1 MGEKLV
7 FLLLAILAAVCMA
20 GVGISVGY
28 RSIVGIIMCIIGLTI
43 VMGYGFSKKRK
54 FQEEGKL

>member
-1 MGEKLV
+1 MGEKIV

-28 RSIVGIIMCIIGLTI
+28 RSIVGMILCLIGLTI

-54 FQEEGKL
+54 LREEGKL

>member
-28 RSIVGIIMCIIGLTI
+28 RSIVGMILCIIGLTI

-54 FQEEGKL
+54 LREEGKL

>member
-1 MGEKLV
+1 MGEKLI

-28 RSIVGIIMCIIGLTI
+28 RSIVGIIMCIIGLSI

>member
-28 RSIVGIIMCIIGLTI
+28 RSIVGMILCLIGLTI

-54 FQEEGKL
+54 LREEGKL

>member
-28 RSIVGIIMCIIGLTI
+28 RSIVGIIMCIIGLSI